1 MWRRKSEKSLRA
13 VRTLARRWVASKR
26 TEDFVAAPE
35 AHDLLDD
42 LAFLRKGQGFTPAR
56 LASLGALVEL
66 LSEHPDESFERM
78 RSRFESAIHS
88 LGQPEADL
96 LLDIFALSPETSGL
110 PRLGDRR
117 QAYANKI
124 GRGVETVAGRE
135 ASALKRLV
143 STLVRGSFAQSPL
156 TITVP
161 EMHGGI
167 IYETTSTLIVVENR
181 KWARTL
187 EHYRFVATFDEM
199 DFLTITRS
207 YEAKTTADSKGRFRV
222 NTRPTSHG
230 FNDHFWHQN
239 VARDADEPMRRGE
252 MYDLKFL
259 LEPIDRDQPGPM
271 VNAYRAFHERSLLA
285 SFRVAFVGE
294 RPSQVWKYERVS
306 HFDQPGVPTDRNR
319 LLIDESATATLRLRD
334 LHGGLVSGIA
344 WEWGD

>member
-1 MWRRKSEKSLRA
+1 M
-13 VRTLARRWVASKR
+13 
-26 TEDFVAAPE
+26 AAPS
-35 AHDLLDD
+35 ADDILDD
-42 LAFLRKGQGFTPAR
+42 LAFLRKGQGFTPVR
-56 LASLGALVEL
+56 LASVGGVVNL
-66 LSEHPDESFERM
+66 LRARLDEPFERM
-78 RSRFESAIHS
+78 RSRFESAVFS

-96 LLDIFALSPETSGL
+96 LLDIFALSPETRDL

-117 QAYANKI
+117 QVYATKI
-124 GRGVETVAGRE
+124 GRGVETVANRE
-135 ASALKRLV
+135 VSALERLV
-143 STLVRGSFAQSPL
+143 STLVRGTYAQSPL
-156 TITVP
+156 TIAVP

-207 YEAKTTADSKGRFRV
+207 YEARTAADPKGRFRV

-239 VARDADEPMRRGE
+239 AARDADEPMRRGE

-259 LEPIDRDQPGPM
+259 LEPVYPDQLGSM

-285 SFRVAFVGE
+285 SIRVAFVGE

-306 HFDQPGVPTDRNR
+306 HFDQPGEPSESNR
-319 LLIDESATATLRLRD
+319 TSLDDQGLATLRMRD
-334 LHGGLVSGIA
+334 LYGGLASGVS
-344 WEWGD
+344 WTWDDQLDSDHRVDL

>member
-1 MWRRKSEKSLRA
+1 MGEKVGKKLESGKGSC
-13 VRTLARRWVASKR
+13 RTFGCFGE
-26 TEDFVAAPE
+26 TEGLVAAPS
-35 AHDLLDD
+35 ADDILDD

-56 LASLGALVEL
+56 LASIGAVVEL
-66 LSEHPDESFERM
+66 LSEHPDEPFERM

-88 LGQPEADL
+88 LGQPEVDL
-96 LLDIFALSPETSGL
+96 LLDIFALSPETQNL

-117 QAYANKI
+117 QVYATKI
-124 GRGVETVAGRE
+124 GRGVDTVANRE
-135 ASALKRLV
+135 HSALERLV
-143 STLVRGSFAQSPL
+143 STLVRGTFVQSPL
-156 TITVP
+156 TIAVP

-167 IYETTSTLIVVENR
+167 IYETTSTLIVIENR

-207 YEAKTTADSKGRFRV
+207 YEAKTTADPRGRFRV
-222 NTRPTSHG
+222 NTRPTTHG

-239 VARDADEPMRRGE
+239 VARDADEPMRRGV

-259 LEPIDRDQPGPM
+259 LEPIDRDELGPM

-306 HFDQPGVPTDRNR
+306 HFDQPGVPTDLNR
-319 LLIDESATATLRLRD
+319 VLLDESVTATLRLRD

-344 WEWGD
+344 WEWTTT

>member
-1 MWRRKSEKSLRA
+1 MEGKVGKKLESGK
-13 VRTLARRWVASKR
+13 ASCPTFGCIEG
-26 TEDFVAAPE
+26 TEERVAAPS
-35 AHDLLDD
+35 ADDILDD

-56 LASLGALVEL
+56 LASMGGVVEL
-66 LSEHPDESFERM
+66 LRAHPDEPFERM

-88 LGQPEADL
+88 LGQPQSDL
-96 LLDIFALSPETSGL
+96 LLDIFALSPHTRDL

-117 QAYANKI
+117 QAYATQI
-124 GRGVETVAGRE
+124 GRGVETVANRE
-135 ASALKRLV
+135 VSALQRLV
-143 STLVRGSFAQSPL
+143 STLVRGTFAQSPL
-156 TITVP
+156 TIAVP

-207 YEAKTTADSKGRFRV
+207 YEAKTTADPKGRFRV

-259 LEPIDRDQPGPM
+259 LEPIDRDQLGPM

-285 SFRVAFVGE
+285 SIRVAFVGE

-306 HFDQPGVPTDRNR
+306 HFDQPGVPTDHNR
-319 LLIDESATATLRLRD
+319 VLLDESATATLRLRD

-344 WEWGD
+344 WVWGD

>member
-1 MWRRKSEKSLRA
+1 MWRRKSEKSWRA
-13 VRTLARRWVASKR
+13 VKTLARRWVASKR
-26 TEDFVAAPE
+26 TEVFVAAPE

-56 LASLGALVEL
+56 LASLGALVGL

-143 STLVRGSFAQSPL
+143 STLVRGTFAQSPL
-156 TITVP
+156 TIAVP

-167 IYETTSTLIVVENR
+167 IYETTSTLIVIENR

-187 EHYRFVATFDEM
+187 EHYRFAATFDEM

-207 YEAKTTADSKGRFRV
+207 YEAKTTADPKGRFRV

-259 LEPIDRDQPGPM
+259 LEPIDRDQLGPM

-306 HFDQPGVPTDRNR
+306 HFDQPGVPNDHNR
-319 LLIDESATATLRLRD
+319 IHCDEHGQVALRLRD
-334 LHGGLVSGIA
+334 LHGGLVAGIA
-344 WEWGD
+344 WDWLG